1 MVAMTSR
8 DLDRLAA
15 AVAARRTELK
25 LGIETAAKAAN
36 MSKDTWY
43 KVEGSPARP
52 VQPVRETTYTRV
64 DEVLQW
70 AVGSCV
76 AIAEGGQPV
85 PIEPAEESGSVVF
98 ADLSSEKLSEEV
110 QIAVNEAA
118 IAVTD
123 LPAEQIRKL
132 NQRAI
137 EALKRRGVI

>member
-1 MVAMTSR
+1 MTSR
-8 DLDRLAA
+8 DLGRLAA
-15 AVAARRTELK
+15 AVKKRRTELK
-25 LGIETAAKAAN
+25 LGVEAAAKAAG

-43 KVEGSPARP
+43 KVEGSPTRP
-52 VQPVRETTYTRV
+52 IQPVRDTTYARV

-70 AVGSCV
+70 AAGSCI
-76 AIAEGGQPV
+76 AIAEGSEPV
-85 PIEPAEESGSVVF
+85 PIEHAEDGSSVVF
-98 ADLSSEKLSEEV
+98 ADLSTERLSEEV